1 MDKNFTVKCLPESD
15 RPYEKLE
22 RYGAYSLTDSEL
34 LAVIIKTGSK
44 KYNVVDVSRKLLAMC
59 GERGISGIATLSE
72 DELMSVDGIGR
83 VKALQIRAVCELSKR
98 MYVKHDIYKIC
109 IKDISVLAD
118 FLVGEMSSVK
128 KEIFRVILLDIHR
141 KVIKVTDVS
150 VGTLDMALV
159 HPREVFSEAI
169 KWSAHSVIF
178 AHNHPGGSAQPSAGD
193 LKTTERLIIS
203 GEIIGI
209 EVLDHVIIAGHSFY
223 SMLEHGDMESIRSKC
238 IHITI

>member
-34 LAVIIKTGSK
+34 LAVIIKTGTK
-44 KYNVVDVSRKLLAMC
+44 KYNVVDVSRNLLALC
-59 GERGISGIATLSE
+59 GESGIAGIASLSE

-83 VKALQIRAVCELSKR
+83 VKALQLRAVCELSKR
-98 MYVKHDIYKIC
+98 IYVKQDIYKVC
-109 IKDISVLAD
+109 IRDTSVLAD
-118 FLVGEMSSVK
+118 FLVGDMSSVK

-178 AHNHPGGSAQPSAGD
+178 AHNHPGGAAQPSAGD

-209 EVLDHVIIAGHSFY
+209 EVLDHVIIAGYSFY
-223 SMLEHGDMESIRSKC
+223 SMLEHGDMDNLRSKC
-238 IHITI
+238 ERITV